1 MDRSTTYRLLRRPPT
16 TQAPLPKYSLPRY
29 VDPTPSAAHRK
40 LPREEEADRAL
51 KNTKFSPGTRQTL
64 IALFLLTILAV
75 PLIQLVGEFRAAGSI
90 SRLPIISLFKSLPWL
105 PHSEDL
111 KRFERTLENESLVS
125 QWLLPRTQYL
135 LTVLLGAGNEQ
146 VYLGDRHWLFYRADV
161 DHVIGPPFLDPVRMK
176 HRLQSS
182 RVQPDP
188 IKAIVDFRNQLA
200 TRGIDLVVLPVLV
213 KPSIEGEMLA
223 VSNANRAQAN
233 GALPNPSFNEFKA
246 RLEREKVRVFDPTP
260 FLIERGSNG
269 RRYLETDTHWR
280 PETMEVVAE
289 RLADFLQ
296 LPPATGSM
304 VSSIVEKEI
313 VARGDIAAMLK
324 LSKGDKFLPGEKV
337 TIRQVVNGNALWRPS
352 KEGDV
357 LLLGDSFSNIF
368 SFEAMGWGESAGFPE
383 HLSFALRRPIDCIL
397 RNSDASFATREI
409 LSNELARGR
418 DRLAEKKLVIWE
430 FAARELSFGNWKLL
444 DLKLG
449 EAKPS
454 RFLSLKAGEE
464 ITISGTVESISPV
477 PRPGTV
483 PYKDHIE
490 ALHLVDI
497 SGADSR
503 GEGAGTADTVREAAS
518 HQQAVVYV
526 WSMRDNVWTS
536 AARLRPG
543 ERVRLRLRPWSDV
556 SAQYEKFNR
565 TELDEQ
571 ALQLEEPVW
580 GEDIEVL
587 NR

>member
-1 MDRSTTYRLLRRPPT
+1 MRRSTSYRLLRRPT

-29 VDPTPSAAHRK
+29 VDPSPSAAHRK
-40 LPREEEADRAL
+40 LPREEEADLAL
-51 KNTKFSPGTRQTL
+51 KNTKFAPGTRQTL
-64 IALFLLTILAV
+64 IALFLLTIVAV
-75 PLIQLVGEFRAAGSI
+75 PLVQLVGEFRAAGSI
-90 SRLPIISLFKSLPWL
+90 SRLPMVSIFKSLPWL

-111 KRFERTLENESLVS
+111 KRVERTLENESLVS
-125 QWLLPRTQYL
+125 QWLLPRVQYL

-146 VYLGDRHWLFYRADV
+146 VYLGHDPWLFYRADV

-176 HRLQSS
+176 HRLQASG
-182 RVQPDP
+182 VQPDP
-188 IKAIVDFRNQLA
+188 IKAIVDFRSQLA
-200 TRGIDLVVLPVLV
+200 ARGIDLVVLPVSV
-213 KPSIEGEMLA
+213 KPSTEGEMLA
-223 VSNANRAQAN
+223 VSNANRTEASD
-233 GALPNPSFNEFKA
+233 ALPNPSFNEFKA
-246 RLEREKVRVFDPTP
+246 RLEREKVRLFDPAP
-260 FLIERGSNG
+260 FLMERGRNG
-269 RRYLETDTHWR
+269 HRYLETDTHWR

-296 LPPATGSM
+296 LPSATASL
-304 VSSIVEKEI
+304 SPSIIEKDI
-313 VARGDIAAMLK
+313 AARGDIATMLK
-324 LSKGDKFLPGEKV
+324 LSRSDKFFPSETV
-337 TIRQVVNGNALWRPS
+337 TIRQVVTGNALWRPS
-352 KEGDV
+352 KEADV

-368 SFEAMGWGESAGFPE
+368 SFEAMGWGESAGFAE
-383 HLSFALRRPIDCIL
+383 HLSVALRRPIDCIL

-418 DRLAEKKLVIWE
+418 DRLAGKKLVIWE

-454 RFLSLKAGEE
+454 RFLSLKTGED
-464 ITISGTVESISPV
+464 IAVNGTVESVSPV

-490 ALHLVDI
+490 ALHLVDLVA
-497 SGADSR
+497 ADSR
-503 GEGAGTADTVREAAS
+503 GGSVQTPDTFREVAS
-518 HQQAVVYV
+518 HSQAVVYL
-526 WSMRDNVWTS
+526 WSMRDDVWTS

-543 ERVRLRLRPWSDV
+543 DRVELRLRPWPDV

-565 TELDEQ
+565 TELDDS

-580 GEDIEVL
+580 SDHVEVL

>member
-1 MDRSTTYRLLRRPPT
+1 MPT
-16 TQAPLPKYSLPRY
+16 NQPPLPKYSLPRY
-29 VDPTPSAAHRK
+29 ADPSPSAAHRSS
-40 LPREEEADRAL
+40 REEEADLAL
-51 KNTKFSPGTRQTL
+51 KNTKFAPGTRQTL
-64 IALFLLTILAV
+64 IALFLLTVVAIPA
-75 PLIQLVGEFRAAGSI
+75 IQLAGEFRAAGAI
-90 SRLPIISLFKSLPWL
+90 SRLPILSIFKSLPWL

-111 KRFERTLENESLVS
+111 KRVERTLENESLVS

-146 VYLGDRHWLFYRADV
+146 VYLGHDHWLFYRADV
-161 DHVIGPPFLDPVRMK
+161 DHVIGPPFLDPIRMK
-176 HRLQSS
+176 HRLQAS

-188 IKAIVDFRNQLA
+188 IRAIVDFRNQLA
-200 TRGIDLVVLPVLV
+200 ARGIDLVVLPVLV

-223 VSNANRAQAN
+223 VSNASQAQAG

-246 RLEREKVRVFDPTP
+246 RLEREKVRVFDPAP
-260 FLIERGSNG
+260 FLMEQGRNGSL
-269 RRYLETDTHWR
+269 YLETDTHWR
-280 PETMEVVAE
+280 PATMEIVAE

-296 LPPATGSM
+296 LPAAAGST
-304 VSSIVEKEI
+304 SPSIIEKEI

-324 LSKGDKFLPGEKV
+324 LTRSDKFFPPEKV
-337 TIRQVVNGNALWRPS
+337 TIRQVVTGNALWRPS
-352 KEGDV
+352 READV

-368 SFEAMGWGESAGFPE
+368 SFEAMGWGESAGFAE
-383 HLSFALRRPIDCIL
+383 HLSMALRRPIDCIL

-418 DRLAEKKLVIWE
+418 DRLAGKKLVIWE

-454 RFLSLKAGEE
+454 RFMSLKAGEE
-464 ITISGTVESISPV
+464 ITVNGTVESISPV

-497 SGADSR
+497 VAADSR
-503 GEGAGTADTVREAAS
+503 GEGAGTADTFREAAS
-518 HQQAVVYV
+518 HSQAVVYL

-536 AARLRPG
+536 AARLRTG
-543 ERVRLRLRPWSDV
+543 DRVKLRLRPWPEV
-556 SAQYEKFNR
+556 SGQYEKFNR
-565 TELDEQ
+565 TELDDP

-580 GEDIEVL
+580 GEDIEPL
-587 NR
+587 KR

>member
-1 MDRSTTYRLLRRPPT
+1 MPT

-29 VDPTPSAAHRK
+29 ADPTPSAAHRK
-40 LPREEEADRAL
+40 LPREEEADLAL
-51 KNTKFSPGTRQTL
+51 KNTKFTPGTRQTL
-64 IALFLLTILAV
+64 IALFLLTIVAV
-75 PLIQLVGEFRAAGSI
+75 PAIQLAGEFRAAGSI
-90 SRLPIISLFKSLPWL
+90 NRLPMISIFKSLPWL

-111 KRFERTLENESLVS
+111 KRVERTLENESLVS
-125 QWLLPRTQYL
+125 QWLLPRVQYL

-146 VYLGDRHWLFYRADV
+146 VYLGHDPWLFYRADV

-176 HRLQSS
+176 HRLQTSG
-182 RVQPDP
+182 VQPDP
-188 IKAIVDFRNQLA
+188 IKAIVDFRNQLTA
-200 TRGIDLVVLPVLV
+200 RGIDP
-213 KPSIEGEMLA
+213 
-223 VSNANRAQAN
+223 
-233 GALPNPSFNEFKA
+233 A
-246 RLEREKVRVFDPTP
+246 R
-260 FLIERGSNG
+260 FLMERGRNG
-269 RRYLETDTHWR
+269 HRYLETDTHWR
-280 PETMEVVAE
+280 PETMELVAE

-296 LPPATGSM
+296 LPAAAGST
-304 VSSIVEKEI
+304 SPSIIEKEI

-324 LSKGDKFLPGEKV
+324 LSRGDKFFPPETV
-337 TIRQVVNGNALWRPS
+337 TIRQVVTGNALWRPS
-352 KEGDV
+352 KEADV

-368 SFEAMGWGESAGFPE
+368 SFEAMGWGESAGFAE

-418 DRLAEKKLVIWE
+418 DRLAGKKLVIWE

-464 ITISGTVESISPV
+464 IEVSGTVETISPV

-497 SGADSR
+497 AGADSR
-503 GEGAGTADTVREAAS
+503 DAAES
-518 HQQAVVYV
+518 HTQAVVYL

-543 ERVRLRLRPWSDV
+543 DRVKLRLRPWPDV

-565 TELDEQ
+565 TELDDS
-571 ALQLEEPVW
+571 ALQREEPVW
-580 GEDIEVL
+580 GEDIAL
-587 NR
+587 LKR

>member
-1 MDRSTTYRLLRRPPT
+1 MPT
-16 TQAPLPKYSLPRY
+16 NQAPLPKYSLPRY
-29 VDPTPSAAHRK
+29 ADPTPGAPAHRR
-40 LPREEEADRAL
+40 LPREEEADLAL
-51 KNTKFSPGTRQTL
+51 KNTKFVPGTRQTL
-64 IALFLLTILAV
+64 IALFLLTIVAV
-75 PLIQLVGEFRAAGSI
+75 PAIQLTGEFRAAGSI
-90 SRLPIISLFKSLPWL
+90 SRLPMISIFKSLPWL

-111 KRFERTLENESLVS
+111 KRVERTLENESLVS
-125 QWLLPRTQYL
+125 QWLLPRVQYL

-146 VYLGDRHWLFYRADV
+146 VYLGHDPWLFYRADV
-161 DHVIGPPFLDPVRMK
+161 DHVIGPPFLDPIRMK
-176 HRLQSS
+176 HRLQTS

-200 TRGIDLVVLPVLV
+200 ARGIDLVVLPVSV
-213 KPSIEGEMLA
+213 KPSTEGEMLA
-223 VSNANRAQAN
+223 VSNANRAQASR
-233 GALPNPSFNEFKA
+233 ALPNPSFNEFKA
-246 RLEREKVRVFDPTP
+246 RLEREKVRVFDPAP
-260 FLIERGSNG
+260 FLMERGRNG
-269 RRYLETDTHWR
+269 HRYLETDTHWR

-296 LPPATGSM
+296 LPVAAGST
-304 VSSIVEKEI
+304 SPSIIEKEI
-313 VARGDIAAMLK
+313 VA
-324 LSKGDKFLPGEKV
+324 
-337 TIRQVVNGNALWRPS
+337 
-352 KEGDV
+352 
-357 LLLGDSFSNIF
+357 LGDSFSNIF
-368 SFEAMGWGESAGFPE
+368 SFEAMGWGESAGFAE

-418 DRLAEKKLVIWE
+418 DRLAGKKLVIWE

-464 ITISGTVESISPV
+464 IAVNGTVESISPV

-497 SGADSR
+497 VAADSR
-503 GEGAGTADTVREAAS
+503 GEGAADTFRDAAS
-518 HQQAVVYV
+518 HSQAVVYL
-526 WSMRDNVWTS
+526 WIMRDNVWTS

-543 ERVRLRLRPWSDV
+543 DRVKLRLRAWPDV
-556 SAQYEKFNR
+556 SGQYEKFNR
-565 TELDEQ
+565 TELDDP

-580 GEDIEVL
+580 GEDEI
-587 NR
+587 

>member
-1 MDRSTTYRLLRRPPT
+1 MPPSTEYRALRRPT

-29 VDPTPSAAHRK
+29 VDPSPSAAHRK
-40 LPREEEADRAL
+40 LPREEEADLAL
-51 KNTKFSPGTRQTL
+51 KNTKFAPGTRQAL
-64 IALFLLTILAV
+64 IALFLLTIVAV

-90 SRLPIISLFKSLPWL
+90 SRLPMISIFKSLPWL

-111 KRFERTLENESLVS
+111 KRVERTLENESLVS
-125 QWLLPRTQYL
+125 QWLLPRVQYL

-146 VYLGDRHWLFYRADV
+146 VYLGHDPWLFYRADV

-176 HRLQSS
+176 HRLQTSG
-182 RVQPDP
+182 VQPDP

-200 TRGIDLVVLPVLV
+200 ARGIDLVVLPVSV
-213 KPSIEGEMLA
+213 KPSVEGEMLA
-223 VSNANRAQAN
+223 VSNANRTQAS

-246 RLEREKVRVFDPTP
+246 RLEREKVRLFDPAR
-260 FLIERGSNG
+260 FLMERGRNG
-269 RRYLETDTHWR
+269 HRYLETDTHWR
-280 PETMEVVAE
+280 PETMELVAE

-296 LPPATGSM
+296 LPAAAGST
-304 VSSIVEKEI
+304 SPSIIEKEI

-324 LSKGDKFLPGEKV
+324 LSRGDKFFPPETV
-337 TIRQVVNGNALWRPS
+337 TIRQVVTGNALWRPS
-352 KEGDV
+352 KEADV

-368 SFEAMGWGESAGFPE
+368 SFEAMGWGEAAGFAE

-418 DRLAEKKLVIWE
+418 DRLAGKKLVIWE

-464 ITISGTVESISPV
+464 IAVSGTVESISPV

-497 SGADSR
+497 AGADSR
-503 GEGAGTADTVREAAS
+503 DAAES
-518 HQQAVVYV
+518 HAQAVVYL
-526 WSMRDNVWTS
+526 WSMRDNEWTS

-543 ERVRLRLRPWSDV
+543 DRVKLRLRPWPDV

-565 TELDEQ
+565 TELDDS

-580 GEDIEVL
+580 GEDVEL
-587 NR
+587 LKR

>member
-1 MDRSTTYRLLRRPPT
+1 MRRSTSYRLLRRPT
-16 TQAPLPKYSLPRY
+16 TTPPLPKYSLPRY
-29 VDPTPSAAHRK
+29 ADPTPGAPEHRR
-40 LPREEEADRAL
+40 LPREEEAELAL
-51 KNTKFSPGTRQTL
+51 KNTKFVPGTRQTL
-64 IALFLLTILAV
+64 IALFLLTIAAV
-75 PLIQLVGEFRAAGSI
+75 PAIQLAGEFRAAGAI
-90 SRLPIISLFKSLPWL
+90 SRLPMLSIFKSLPWL

-111 KRFERTLENESLVS
+111 KRVERTLENESLVS

-146 VYLGDRHWLFYRADV
+146 VYLGHDHWLFYRADV

-176 HRLQSS
+176 HRLQAS

-188 IKAIVDFRNQLA
+188 IQAIVDFRNQLA
-200 TRGIDLVVLPVLV
+200 ARGIDLVVLPVLV

-223 VSNANRAQAN
+223 VSNASRAQAG

-246 RLEREKVRVFDPTP
+246 RLEREKVRVFDPAP
-260 FLIERGSNG
+260 LLMERGRNG
-269 RRYLETDTHWR
+269 PLYLETDTHWR
-280 PETMEVVAE
+280 PETMEFVAQ

-296 LPPATGSM
+296 LPATAGSTLP
-304 VSSIVEKEI
+304 SIIEREV

-324 LSKGDKFLPGEKV
+324 LSRADKFFPPEKV
-337 TIRQVVNGNALWRPS
+337 TIRQVVTGNALWRPS
-352 KEGDV
+352 READV

-368 SFEAMGWGESAGFPE
+368 SFEAMGWGESAGFAE
-383 HLSFALRRPIDCIL
+383 HLSVALRRPIDSIL
-397 RNSDASFATREI
+397 RNSDAAFATREI
-409 LSNELARGR
+409 LSNELARGH
-418 DRLAEKKLVIWE
+418 DRLAGKKLVIWE

-454 RFLSLKAGEE
+454 RFLTLKAGEQ
-464 ITISGTVESISPV
+464 IAVSGTVESISPV

-490 ALHLVDI
+490 ALHLIDI
-497 SGADSR
+497 VAADSR
-503 GEGAGTADTVREAAS
+503 GEGAADTFRDAAS
-518 HQQAVVYV
+518 HAQAVVYL
-526 WSMRDNVWTS
+526 WSMRENVWTS

-543 ERVRLRLRPWSDV
+543 DRVNLRLRPWSDV

-565 TELDEQ
+565 TELDDP

-580 GEDIEVL
+580 GEDVEVL

>member
-1 MDRSTTYRLLRRPPT
+1 MRDSTEYRLLRRPT

-29 VDPTPSAAHRK
+29 ADPTPSAAHRK
-40 LPREEEADRAL
+40 LPREEEADLAL
-51 KNTKFSPGTRQTL
+51 KNTKFTLGTRQAL
-64 IALFLLTILAV
+64 IALFLLTIVTV
-75 PLIQLVGEFRAAGSI
+75 PAIQLVGEFRAAGSI
-90 SRLPIISLFKSLPWL
+90 SRLPMLSIFKSLPWL

-111 KRFERTLENESLVS
+111 KRVERTLENESLVS
-125 QWLLPRTQYL
+125 QWLLPRVQYL

-146 VYLGDRHWLFYRADV
+146 VYLGHDPWLFYRADV

-176 HRLQSS
+176 QRLHAS

-200 TRGIDLVVLPVLV
+200 ARGIDLVVLPVSV
-213 KPSIEGEMLA
+213 KPSTEGEMLA
-223 VSNANRAQAN
+223 VSNANRTQAS

-246 RLEREKVRVFDPTP
+246 RLEQEKVRLFDPAP
-260 FLIERGSNG
+260 FLMERGRNG
-269 RRYLETDTHWR
+269 HRYLETDTHWR
-280 PETMEVVAE
+280 PETMELVAE

-296 LPPATGSM
+296 LPAAAAPTSP
-304 VSSIVEKEI
+304 SIIEKEI

-324 LSKGDKFLPGEKV
+324 LSRAEKFFPPETV
-337 TIRQVVNGNALWRPS
+337 TIRQVAIGNALWRPS
-352 KEGDV
+352 KEADV

-368 SFEAMGWGESAGFPE
+368 SFEAMGWGEAAGLAE

-418 DRLAEKKLVIWE
+418 DRLAGKKLVVWE

-464 ITISGTVESISPV
+464 IEVSGTVESISPV

-497 SGADSR
+497 AGADAR
-503 GEGAGTADTVREAAS
+503 DAAES
-518 HQQAVVYV
+518 HAQAVVYS
-526 WSMRDNVWTS
+526 WSMRDNEWTS

-543 ERVRLRLRPWSDV
+543 DRVKLRLRPWPDV
-556 SAQYEKFNR
+556 SPQYEKFNR
-565 TELDEQ
+565 TELDDS

-580 GEDIEVL
+580 GEDVEVL
-587 NR
+587 KR

>member
-1 MDRSTTYRLLRRPPT
+1 MPTTQTPPT

-29 VDPTPSAAHRK
+29 ADSSPSAAHRK
-40 LPREEEADRAL
+40 LPREEEADLAL
-51 KNTKFSPGTRQTL
+51 KNTKFTPGTRQTL

-75 PLIQLVGEFRAAGSI
+75 PSIQLVGELRAAGSI
-90 SRLPIISLFKSLPWL
+90 GRMPMISIFKSLPWL

-111 KRFERTLENESLVS
+111 KRVERTLENESLVS
-125 QWLLPRTQYL
+125 QWLLPRMQYL
-135 LTVLLGAGNEQ
+135 LTVVLGAGNEQ
-146 VYLGDRHWLFYRADV
+146 VYLGHDPWLFYRADV
-161 DHVIGPPFLDPVRMK
+161 DHVTGPPFLDPVRMR
-176 HRLQSS
+176 HRLQTS

-200 TRGIDLVVLPVLV
+200 ARGVDLVLLPVWV
-213 KPSIEGEMLA
+213 KPSVEGEMLA
-223 VSNANRAQAN
+223 ASNANRTEASS
-233 GALPNPSFNEFKA
+233 GLPNPSFNEFIA
-246 RLEREKVRVFDPTP
+246 RLEREKVRVFDPAM
-260 FLIERGSNG
+260 FLIEQGKNVPL
-269 RRYLETDTHWR
+269 YLETDTHWR
-280 PETMEVVAE
+280 PETMEFVAQK
-289 RLADFLQ
+289 LADFLQ
-296 LPPATGSM
+296 LPPGAESTSP
-304 VSSIVEKEI
+304 SIVEKEI

-324 LSKGDKFLPGEKV
+324 LTRGEKFFPPEKV
-337 TIRQVVNGNALWRPS
+337 TIRQVVTGDGLWRPS
-352 KEGDV
+352 KGADV

-368 SFEAMGWGESAGFPE
+368 SFEAMGWGESAGFAE
-383 HLSFALRRPIDCIL
+383 HLSFALRRPLDCIL

-418 DRLAEKKLVIWE
+418 DRLAGKKLVIWE
-430 FAARELSFGNWKLL
+430 FATRELSFGNWKLL

-464 ITISGTVESISPV
+464 IEVNGTVETISSV

-497 SGADSR
+497 VGVDSR
-503 GEGAGTADTVREAAS
+503 DATAPHA
-518 HQQAVVYV
+518 QAVVYL
-526 WSMRDNVWTS
+526 WSMRDNVWTP

-543 ERVRLRLRPWSDV
+543 EPVKLRLRPWPDV

-565 TELDEQ
+565 TELDDS

-580 GEDIEVL
+580 GEDVEVL
-587 NR
+587 KR

>member
-1 MDRSTTYRLLRRPPT
+1 MPT
-16 TQAPLPKYSLPRY
+16 THAPLPKYSLPRY
-29 VDPTPSAAHRK
+29 ADPTPSAAHRK
-40 LPREEEADRAL
+40 LPREEEAELAL
-51 KNTKFSPGTRQTL
+51 KNTKFTPGTRQGL
-64 IALFLLTILAV
+64 IALFLLTIVVV
-75 PLIQLVGEFRAAGSI
+75 PTIQLIGEFRAAGSI
-90 SRLPIISLFKSLPWL
+90 SRMPMVSIFKSLPWV
-105 PHSEDL
+105 PHAEDL
-111 KRFERTLENESLVS
+111 KRVERSLENESLVS
-125 QWLLPRTQYL
+125 QWLLPRVQYL

-146 VYLGDRHWLFYRADV
+146 VYSGQDPWLFYRADV
-161 DHVIGPPFLDPVRMK
+161 DHVIGPPFLDPIRLK
-176 HRLQSS
+176 HRLQAS

-188 IKAIVDFRNQLA
+188 VKAIVDFRNQLA
-200 TRGIDLVVLPVLV
+200 AREIDLVVLPVWV
-213 KPSIEGEMLA
+213 KPSVEGEMLA
-223 VSNANRAQAN
+223 VSNANRVEAR

-246 RLEREKVRVFDPTP
+246 RLERAKVRLFDPAP
-260 FLIERGSNG
+260 PLMERGTN
-269 RRYLETDTHWR
+269 RPLYLETDTHWR
-280 PETMEVVAE
+280 PETMEFVAE

-296 LPPATGSM
+296 LAPAAGST
-304 VSSIVEKEI
+304 SPTIIEKEI

-324 LSKGDKFLPGEKV
+324 LSRADKFFPPERV
-337 TIRQVVNGNALWRPS
+337 TIRQVVTGNALWRPS
-352 KEGDV
+352 KEADV

-368 SFEAMGWGESAGFPE
+368 SFEAMGWGESAGFAE

-418 DRLAEKKLVIWE
+418 DRLAGKKLVIWE

-454 RFLSLKAGEE
+454 HFLTLKPGEAIE
-464 ITISGTVESISPV
+464 VSGTVETISPV

-490 ALHLVDI
+490 ALHLIDI
-497 SGADSR
+497 VGANSSD
-503 GEGAGTADTVREAAS
+503 AAAS
-518 HQQAVVYV
+518 HAQAVVYL

-543 ERVRLRLRPWSDV
+543 ERIKLRLQPWADV

-565 TELDEQ
+565 TELDDP
-571 ALQLEEPVW
+571 ALQLEDPVW
-580 GEDIEVL
+580 GEDIELL

>member
-1 MDRSTTYRLLRRPPT
+1 
-16 TQAPLPKYSLPRY
+16 LPRY
-29 VDPTPSAAHRK
+29 ADPTPSAAHRK
-40 LPREEEADRAL
+40 LPREEEADLAL
-51 KNTKFSPGTRQTL
+51 KNTKFTPGTRQAL

-75 PLIQLVGEFRAAGSI
+75 PVIQLVGEFRAAGSI
-90 SRLPIISLFKSLPWL
+90 SRLPMVSIFKSLPWL
-105 PHSEDL
+105 PHAEDL
-111 KRFERTLENESLVS
+111 KRVERTLENESLVS
-125 QWLLPRTQYL
+125 QWLLPRMQYL
-135 LTVLLGAGNEQ
+135 LTVVMGAGNEQ
-146 VYLGDRHWLFYRADV
+146 VYLGHNPWLFYRADV
-161 DHVIGPPFLDPVRMK
+161 DHVIGPPFLDPIRMK
-176 HRLQSS
+176 HRLQTS

-200 TRGIDLVVLPVLV
+200 ARGTDLVLLPVWV
-213 KPSIEGEMLA
+213 KPSVEGEMLA
-223 VSNANRAQAN
+223 VSSANRTRAK
-233 GALPNPSFNEFKA
+233 GGLPNPSFNEFKT
-246 RLEREKVRVFDPTP
+246 RLEREKVRLFDPSP
-260 FLIERGSNG
+260 SLMERGRS
-269 RRYLETDTHWR
+269 RPLYLDTDTHWH
-280 PETMEVVAE
+280 PETMEFVAE

-296 LPPATGSM
+296 LPPAAGST
-304 VSSIVEKEI
+304 SPSIVEKEI

-324 LSKGDKFLPGEKV
+324 LTRSDKFFPPEKV
-337 TIRQVVNGNALWRPS
+337 TIRQVVTGNGLWRPS
-352 KEGDV
+352 KDADV

-368 SFEAMGWGESAGFPE
+368 SFEPMGWGESAGFAE

-409 LSNELARGR
+409 LSNDLARGR
-418 DRLAEKKLVIWE
+418 DRLAGKKLVVWE

-454 RFLSLKAGEE
+454 RFLTLKPGEE
-464 ITISGTVESISPV
+464 IEVTGTVESISPV

-497 SGADSR
+497 VGADSR
-503 GEGAGTADTVREAAS
+503 GEGAPHA
-518 HQQAVVYV
+518 QAVVYL

-543 ERVRLRLRPWSDV
+543 EPVKLRLRPWPDV

-565 TELDEQ
+565 TELEDS

-580 GEDIEVL
+580 GEDVEVL
-587 NR
+587 KR

>member
-1 MDRSTTYRLLRRPPT
+1 MPTTQAPPT
-16 TQAPLPKYSLPRY
+16 THAPLPKYSLPRY
-29 VDPTPSAAHRK
+29 ADPTPSAAHRK
-40 LPREEEADRAL
+40 LPREEEADLAL
-51 KNTKFSPGTRQTL
+51 KNTKFTPGTRQTL

-75 PLIQLVGEFRAAGSI
+75 PVIQLVGEFRAAGSI
-90 SRLPIISLFKSLPWL
+90 SRLPMISIFKSLPWL
-105 PHSEDL
+105 PHAEDL
-111 KRFERTLENESLVS
+111 KRVERTLENESLVS
-125 QWLLPRTQYL
+125 QWLLPRMQYL
-135 LTVLLGAGNEQ
+135 LAVVLGAGNEQ
-146 VYLGDRHWLFYRADV
+146 VYLGHDPWLFYRADV
-161 DHVIGPPFLDPVRMK
+161 DHVIGPPFLDPTRMK
-176 HRLQSS
+176 HRLQTS

-188 IKAIVDFRNQLA
+188 IKAIIDFRNQLA
-200 TRGIDLVVLPVLV
+200 ARGIDLVLLPVWV
-213 KPSIEGEMLA
+213 KPSVEGEMLA
-223 VSNANRAQAN
+223 VSNANRAAAS
-233 GALPNPSFNEFKA
+233 GGLPNPSFEEFKSQ
-246 RLEREKVRVFDPTP
+246 LNREKLRVFDPAP
-260 FLIERGSNG
+260 SLMERG
-269 RRYLETDTHWR
+269 RRRPLYLETDTHWQ
-280 PETMEVVAE
+280 PETMEFVAE

-296 LPPATGSM
+296 LPPAA
-304 VSSIVEKEI
+304 VSISPSIVEKEI

-324 LSKGDKFLPGEKV
+324 LTRGEKFYPPEKV
-337 TIRQVVNGNALWRPS
+337 TIRQVVTGNALWRPS
-352 KEGDV
+352 KEADV

-368 SFEAMGWGESAGFPE
+368 SFEAMGWGEAAGFAE

-418 DRLAEKKLVIWE
+418 DRLTGKKLVIWE

-464 ITISGTVESISPV
+464 IEVNGTVESISPV

-497 SGADSR
+497 AGADSR
-503 GEGAGTADTVREAAS
+503 DAAES
-518 HQQAVVYV
+518 HAQAVVYL
-526 WSMRDNVWTS
+526 WSMRDNEWTS

-543 ERVRLRLRPWSDV
+543 DRVKLRLRPWPDV

-565 TELDEQ
+565 TELDDS

-580 GEDIEVL
+580 GEDVEVL
-587 NR
+587 KR